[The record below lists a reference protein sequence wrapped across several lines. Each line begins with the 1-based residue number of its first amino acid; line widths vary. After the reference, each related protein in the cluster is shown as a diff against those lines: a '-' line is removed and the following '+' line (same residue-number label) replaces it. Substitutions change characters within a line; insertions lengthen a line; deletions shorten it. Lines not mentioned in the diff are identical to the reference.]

1 MREGTNAAFLKENA
15 VRIGTLVLGSIF
27 FAASPL
33 IGIPLGEGV
42 AFLLAGYPVL
52 VSAARKLWK
61 GLFFDEESLMSIAS
75 LGAIAIGSY
84 AEAAAVMLF
93 YGFGELL
100 QESVL
105 TRSREAIEA
114 LAKMRPESARLQRE
128 DGSEIVVAPQEVL
141 VGQRIRVLPGERVPL
156 DGVVV
161 EGMADVDASSL
172 TGESMPKTLS
182 NGDKAFAGMVPL
194 DGILVIA
201 VERPYEES
209 SLARILALVE
219 ESSSRKSK
227 TERFFTRFSRVY
239 TPAMLLLALCVATL
253 PPLVIPGALFRVW
266 VYRALVLLVI
276 SCPCA
281 LVLSIPLGY
290 LGGIGNAS
298 RQGILVKGGQF
309 LDALASVKT
318 VVFDKTGTL
327 TEGTFRI
334 VGAVCASGVSKETL
348 LEQAAWVESPS
359 THPIASCIRK
369 ASGLQLDPGRIEDFR
384 SLPGRGVS
392 GKFEGHRIVAGSGAF
407 LAERKIPVPDLPQ
420 EGIGTVVHV
429 AVDGAW
435 KGVLYLAD
443 AIRPQAQKALE
454 ELRELGVSRFV
465 MLTGDEKRT
474 ADEIGKALGIDEI
487 RAELLPQD
495 KVAHMERLATVA
507 YLGDGINDAPALS
520 RADVGI
526 AMGGLGSDAA
536 LEAADVVLMDDDL
549 GKLPRA
555 IRISRHTR
563 RIVRQNLVFSLGVKG
578 LFLLLGIAGI
588 AGIWEA
594 VFADVG
600 VCVLA
605 VLNASRALFY
615 RP

>member
-1 MREGTNAAFLKENA
+1 MNEGANETFLKENA
-15 VRIGTLVLGSIF
+15 VRMGTLALGSVF
-27 FAASPL
+27 FVASPL
-33 IGIPLGEGV
+33 TGIPVGYWV

-52 VSAARKLWK
+52 VPAARKLWK

-75 LGAIAIGSY
+75 LGAIAIGSH

-100 QESVL
+100 QEGVL
-105 TRSREAIEA
+105 TRSRKAIEA
-114 LAKMRPESARLQRE
+114 LAKMRPEVARLQRE
-128 DGSEIVVAPQEVL
+128 DGSEVVVAPQEVL
-141 VGQRIRVLPGERVPL
+141 VGQCIRVLPGERVPL
-156 DGVVV
+156 DGRVV

-182 NGDKAFAGMVPL
+182 SGDKAFAGMVPL

-334 VGAVCASGVSKETL
+334 VGAACAPGVSTETL
-348 LEQAAWVESPS
+348 LEQTAWVESPS

-369 ASGLQLDPGRIEDFR
+369 ASGLELDPSRIEDFR

-392 GKFEGHRIVAGSGAF
+392 GRFGGHQIVAGSRAF
-407 LAERKIPVPDLPQ
+407 LGELGIDVPDLPQ
-420 EGIGTVVHV
+420 EGIGTAVHV

-443 AIRPQAQKALE
+443 TIRPQAQKALE
-454 ELRELGVSRFV
+454 ELRKLGVSRFV

-474 ADEIGKALGIDEI
+474 AEGIGKALGIDEI

-495 KVAHMERLATVA
+495 KVAHMEGLATVA

-536 LEAADVVLMDDDL
+536 LEAADIVLMDDDL
-549 GKLPRA
+549 EKLPRA
-555 IRISRHTR
+555 IRISRRTR

-578 LFLLLGIAGI
+578 LFLLLGVAGI

-615 RP
+615 RS